1 MCYSNTTTATP
12 TGSADYTLRPATL
25 VGSQQGSDVITR
37 TPYVFPFC
45 PTARNL
51 VNSAQLP
58 NSVVN
63 EAQRTATTCYMVGYK
78 ESIEIQISDGCP
90 WQWRRI
96 VVTARGNVA
105 GLLTGPN
112 EPVFLDTSTGEGMLR
127 SVNNIS
133 GNRNQGSM
141 FALFQVLF
149 EGQNSSD
156 WTDPM
161 TANLDRHSF
170 HVLSDKVRTLSSGN
184 EQGMIRKFTTY
195 VPLNKNL
202 QYDDDETGET
212 TSTTYMS
219 VNTGEGLGNLYIFDL
234 FRARYGNS
242 TSNLWFS
249 PQGKLYWHEK

>member
-1 MCYSNTTTATP
+1 MCWSNTTTATP

-25 VGSQQGSDVITR
+25 IGSQQGSDVITR

-51 VNSAQLP
+51 VTGPGGPNNSI
-58 NSVVN
+58 N
-63 EAQRTATTCYMVGYK
+63 EAQRTATNCYMIGYK
-78 ESIEIQISDGCP
+78 ETIEIQISDGCP
-90 WQWRRI
+90 WQWRR
-96 VVTARGNVA
+96 VVVRATGNVQA
-105 GLLTGPN
+105 LISAPN
-112 EPVFLDTSTGEGMLR
+112 ENLYTDTSTGEGMLR
-127 SVNNIS
+127 TTNALS

-161 TANLDRHSF
+161 TANLDRNSF
-170 HVLSDKVRTLSSGN
+170 TVVSDKTRTLSSGN
-184 EQGMIRKFTTY
+184 EQGMIRKFKSYT
-195 VPLNKNL
+195 PLNARL

-212 TSTTYMS
+212 SSTSYSS
-219 VNTGEGLGNLYIFDL
+219 VNTGQGMGNLYVIDL
-234 FRARYGNS
+234 FRARYGNT